1 VGLAELLTEHREEI
15 IREWIHRLNSDVSSR
30 YRARSPEELQL
41 TVSRACDASYAVLVR
56 NDFSEIDGHIE
67 WITDIRLGQGFLL
80 SEVQNAYELYRIV
93 LMPVLIRELE
103 GEALLG
109 AMTRVNNCLFYTIT
123 RFSDYFQRQHEKQ
136 IRDYAQDLEGEV
148 AERTKELAESEA
160 KYRVLVEEINDGYFV
175 NENGII
181 VFANRAFCELH
192 GLGPRDVVGRPYT
205 EFVAAG
211 SITAVRELY
220 EKRMTG
226 KESKDLYVYLRKHR
240 DGKELP
246 TENKV
251 KRIVYEGKEAVAGI
265 CRDVT
270 ERMEQEKRMR
280 EAERLAH
287 IGELTTSLAH
297 EIRNPLSAVKMN
309 LQILSKKIRLGGN
322 DRRRAEIVSDEVT
335 RLERI
340 LTEML
345 DFAKPVKLNVTPTEI
360 NSVVDSCLAVL
371 DAKLKERGAAVRR
384 NYSSRMPVV
393 PMDADKMGQA
403 IINVLINSL
412 EASEERCRITITTR
426 RILKNGRR
434 VAVDILDN
442 GQGID
447 EADFP
452 YIFDPFFS
460 RKKAGTGLG
469 LVNVKKIVDAH
480 GGTVRVAPVRP
491 RGTLVTL
498 AIPAGGPVA
507 G

>member
-1 VGLAELLTEHREEI
+1 VRLAKLLREHRETI
-15 IREWIHRLNSDVSSR
+15 INDWIHRLNSEVSPR
-30 YRARSPEELQL
+30 YRARRPEELRQ
-41 TVSRACDASYAVLVR
+41 TVSFACDASYAVLVT
-56 NDFSEIDGHIE
+56 NDFSEIDRHIE
-67 WITDIRLGQGFLL
+67 WITDIRLGQGFAL

-93 LMPVLIRELE
+93 LMPILIRELQ
-103 GEALLG
+103 GKALLD
-109 AMTRVNNCLFYTIT
+109 AMTRVNSCLFYTIT
-123 RFSDYFQRQHEKQ
+123 RFSDYFQKQHEKQ
-136 IRDYAQDLEGEV
+136 IRDYALDLEGEV
-148 AERTKELAESEA
+148 AERTKALAESEA

-175 NENGII
+175 NENGTI
-181 VFANRAFCELH
+181 VFANKAFCELH
-192 GLGPRDVVGRPYT
+192 GLTAREVVGRHYT
-205 EFVAAG
+205 DFIAPASLAA
-211 SITAVRELY
+211 VEELY

-226 KESKDLYVYLRKHR
+226 GETKDLYVYLRRHR

-251 KRIVYEGKEAVAGI
+251 KRIVYEGREAVAGI

-270 ERMEQEKRMR
+270 ERIEQEKRIR

-309 LQILSKKIRLGGN
+309 LQILSKTVKLGGN
-322 DRRRAEIVSDEVT
+322 DRRRAQIVADEVT

-345 DFAKPVKLNVTPTEI
+345 DFAKPVKLNVEPTEI
-360 NSVVDSCLAVL
+360 NRVVDSCLAVL
-371 DAKLKERGAAVRR
+371 GAKLKEKGAVVRR
-384 NYSSRMPVV
+384 DLSKRMPVV
-393 PMDADKMGQA
+393 HMDADKVGQA

-412 EASEERCRITITTR
+412 EASEQRCRITITTR
-426 RILKNGRR
+426 MILRNGRR

-442 GQGID
+442 GPGIN

-460 RKKAGTGLG
+460 RKKSGTGLG

-480 GGTVRVAPVRP
+480 GGTVKVTPVKP
-491 RGTLVTL
+491 HGTLVTL
-498 AIPAGGPVA
+498 AIPAGRTVA
-507 G
+507 V